1 MSNIMW
7 SELLTQLQN
16 NNTKALARA
25 ISLVEN
31 EHEQYIELL
40 KQLPYSDKKIIGITG
55 PPGAGKSTIADGL
68 VNEFIARQKKVAVLC
83 IDPSSPYTRGAL
95 LGDRIRMNAWFNNP
109 NVYIRSLASRGNMG
123 GLHPK
128 IIEITDVLKAAPFD
142 IIIIETVGA
151 GQTETEIAE
160 LADSCVV
167 VLVPEAGD
175 EIQNMKAGLMEI
187 ADIFVVNKADRPEA
201 DRFVKN
207 LLAML
212 PFSSSEKQ
220 KKAPVLKT
228 VSTER
233 KGIKELAEKI
243 ILHQLNDTA
252 KNRYLLLAEKAY
264 LLVQQKRMKDINTKM
279 LAASIEKLAG
289 GQEFNLYKFIENF

>member
-1 MSNIMW
+1 MW

-16 NNTKALARA
+16 NNIKALARA

-31 EHEQYIELL
+31 EHEHYTAFL
-40 KQLPYSDKKIIGITG
+40 KQLSYSDKKMIGITG
-55 PPGAGKSTIADGL
+55 PPGAGKSTIVDGL
-68 VNEFIARQKKVAVLC
+68 VNEFIMQQKKVAVLC
-83 IDPSSPYTRGAL
+83 IDPSSPYTKGAL
-95 LGDRIRMNAWFNNP
+95 LGDRIRMNTWFNNP
-109 NVYIRSLASRGNMG
+109 NVYIRSLASRGNTG

-160 LADSCVV
+160 LADTCIV

-207 LLAML
+207 LLGML
-212 PFSSSEKQ
+212 PFSSNEKQ

-228 VSTER
+228 IATEK
-233 KGIKELAEKI
+233 KGIQELAEKI
-243 ILHQLNDTA
+243 VQHQSNDSD
-252 KNRYLLLAEKAY
+252 KNKHLLLAEKAY
-264 LLVQQKRMKDINTKM
+264 LLIQQKRMKNINVTM
-279 LAASIEKLAG
+279 LATLIEKVAKE
-289 GQEFNLYKFIENF
+289 QDFNLYKFIEDF

>member
-1 MSNIMW
+1 MW
-7 SELLTQLQN
+7 SELLTQLQS

-31 EHEQYIELL
+31 EHETYIELL
-40 KQLPYSDKKIIGITG
+40 KLLPYSDKKIIGITG
-55 PPGAGKSTIADGL
+55 PPGAGKSTIVDGL
-68 VNEFIARQKKVAVLC
+68 VNEFITRQKKVAVLC

-128 IIEITDVLKAAPFD
+128 IIEITDVLKTAPFD
-142 IIIIETVGA
+142 IIIVETVGA

-160 LADSCVV
+160 LADSCIV

-207 LLAML
+207 LLGML
-212 PFSSSEKQ
+212 PFSSNEKQ
-220 KKAPVLKT
+220 KNAPVLKT
-228 VSTER
+228 IATEK

-243 ILHQLNDTA
+243 TQHQLNNATGN
-252 KNRYLLLAEKAY
+252 KYLLLAEKAY
-264 LLVQQKRMKDINTKM
+264 LLIQQKRMKEINTKT

-289 GQEFNLYKFIENF
+289 EQEFNLYKFIESF

>member
-1 MSNIMW
+1 MW
-7 SELLTQLQN
+7 SELLTQLQS

-31 EHEQYIELL
+31 EHETYIELL
-40 KQLPYSDKKIIGITG
+40 KLLPYSDKKIIGITG
-55 PPGAGKSTIADGL
+55 PPGAGKSTIVDGL
-68 VNEFIARQKKVAVLC
+68 VNEFITRQKKVAVLC

-128 IIEITDVLKAAPFD
+128 IIEITDVLKTAPFD
-142 IIIIETVGA
+142 IVIVETVGA

-160 LADSCVV
+160 LADSCIV

-207 LLAML
+207 LLGML
-212 PFSSSEKQ
+212 PFSSNEKQ

-228 VSTER
+228 IATEK

-243 ILHQLNDTA
+243 TQHQLNNATGN
-252 KNRYLLLAEKAY
+252 KYLLLAEKAY
-264 LLVQQKRMKDINTKM
+264 LLIQQKRMKEINTKT

-289 GQEFNLYKFIENF
+289 EQEFNLYKFIESF

>member
-1 MSNIMW
+1 MW
-7 SELLTQLQN
+7 SELLTQLQS

-31 EHEQYIELL
+31 EHETYIELL
-40 KQLPYSDKKIIGITG
+40 KLLPYSDKKIIGITG
-55 PPGAGKSTIADGL
+55 PPGAGKSTIVDGL
-68 VNEFIARQKKVAVLC
+68 VNEFITRQKKVAVLC

-128 IIEITDVLKAAPFD
+128 IIEITDVLKTAPFD
-142 IIIIETVGA
+142 IIIVETVGA

-160 LADSCVV
+160 LADSCIV

-207 LLAML
+207 LLGML
-212 PFSSSEKQ
+212 PFSSNEKQ

-228 VSTER
+228 IATEK

-243 ILHQLNDTA
+243 TQHQLNNATGN
-252 KNRYLLLAEKAY
+252 KYLLLAEKAY
-264 LLVQQKRMKDINTKM
+264 LLIQQKRMKEINTKT

-289 GQEFNLYKFIENF
+289 EQEFNLYKFIESF